1 MKETLNNQA
10 KKPIATRVIIKF
22 LHLTFTLNTLHL
34 MVLNI
39 SKRKAVSW
47 AQFAHLLMKTLS
59 WENLK
64 NYTFTPTLET
74 FSTFY
79 CESMGDIFFSWNGT
93 ESELI
98 IVVDNLNQK
107 HPTIKFDFTYSR
119 TSITFLDTKVYKN
132 ENETLVHYYL

>member
-22 LHLTFTLNTLHL
+22 LHLTLTLNTLHL

-47 AQFAHLLMKTLS
+47 AQFAHLRMQTLS

-79 CESMGDIFFSWNGT
+79 CVDLWVIYFSRGM
-93 ESELI
+93 ER
-98 IVVDNLNQK
+98 NLN
-107 HPTIKFDFTYSR
+107 
-119 TSITFLDTKVYKN
+119 
-132 ENETLVHYYL
+132 